1 MRGML
6 LMIRAGWQ
14 ASRHCELIWAGIA
27 YCVLHTC
34 VRSVAPMELG
44 RMLALKWI
52 IDTEYTNY
60 FEITTEF
67 PNVSRMRHYYQAFN

>member
-1 MRGML
+1 MEGIGTWL
-6 LMIRAGWQ
+6 
-14 ASRHCELIWAGIA
+14 ASRHSELILAGIA
-27 YCVLHTC
+27 SFALHTC
-34 VRSVAPMELG
+34 VGSVAPMELG

-67 PNVSRMRHYYQAFN
+67 PNVSRMRHYY